1 MKISSLQNFQ
11 QSFRNAKNA
20 EKNDDK
26 NPISK
31 RGEEATLFKATA
43 IAGLALGGRA
53 LLWLCEEGTVFDV
66 LVDKSFDYGIKD
78 DKLAPKAGSAGKS
91 FALFAM
97 LTAGFVAAVALV
109 YTIYK
114 TPEIVYQSN
123 VNAFKKGKDMD
134 VYVKGN
140 KVEREL
146 YEQMNDKA
154 KTASF
159 EEKKKLAVQYLKL
172 RAAKNQLP
180 DFIVGDDL
188 SKLKVKK
195 AKLEKN

>member
-11 QSFRNAKNA
+11 QPFCHASK
-20 EKNDDK
+20 KSDDN

-31 RGEEATLFKATA
+31 RGEEATLVKATVV
-43 IAGLALGGRA
+43 AGLALGGRA
-53 LLWLCEEGTVFDV
+53 LLWICEEGSVFDM
-66 LVDKSFDYGIKD
+66 LVDKSFDYGKD
-78 DKLAPKAGSAGKS
+78 IDKIAPKTGGAGKS
-91 FALFAM
+91 LAVFAA

-109 YTIYK
+109 YTIFK

-154 KTASF
+154 KNASF

-188 SKLKVKK
+188 SKLKMKK
-195 AKLEKN
+195 SKLEKN